1 MVIIMSNNCSSK
13 KPREMIALHNTL
25 EKKRNFFIIKAT
37 CECFKTEAEQPIN
50 GKTGRLAK
58 ARGGASKG
66 HACTIVH
73 PLTFAQRIDA
83 GRHAYASN

>member
-1 MVIIMSNNCSSK
+1 MSNNCSSK
-13 KPREMIALHNTL
+13 KPREMIALQSTQYPG
-25 EKKRNFFIIKAT
+25 KKNGIFFIKAT